1 MTEAATPKPRDPL
14 LTAAKVIVVLA
25 QIVMIF
31 GIVMLGIGIGAL
43 LTVGRAEL
51 MAEIAKADAPA
62 MSAGFVVAAMAV
74 GMALLFLGF
83 RFFKELLGIINSV
96 GEGDPFR
103 PDNADRL
110 SRMGWI
116 SVIAQVAVLPLAGI
130 AAFLAPYMDKVD
142 RHAQIDGG
150 LDGGSILLTLIL
162 FILARVFRRGA
173 EMREELEGTV

>member
-1 MTEAATPKPRDPL
+1 MTSNPRDPL
-14 LTAAKVIVVLA
+14 LNAAKVVVILA

-51 MAEIAKADAPA
+51 AAEIAKAGAPPL
-62 MSAGFVVAAMAV
+62 SAWVVFAAMLV
-74 GMALLFLGF
+74 GGALLYLGWRFL
-83 RFFKELLGIINSV
+83 KELLGIINSV

-116 SVIAQVAVLPLAGI
+116 MVIAQLVVLPLTGI
-130 AAFLAPYMDKVD
+130 AHWLAPFLDKAG
-142 RHAQIDGG
+142 RHMEIDGG
-150 LDGGSILLTLIL
+150 LDGGSILLILIL
-162 FILARVFRRGA
+162 FILARVFREGA
-173 EMREELEGTV
+173 RMRDELEGTV